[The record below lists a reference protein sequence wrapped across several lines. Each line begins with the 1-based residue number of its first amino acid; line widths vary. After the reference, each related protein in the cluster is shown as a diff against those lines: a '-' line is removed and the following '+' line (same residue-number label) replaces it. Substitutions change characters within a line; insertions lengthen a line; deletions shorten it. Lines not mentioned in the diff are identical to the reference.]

1 MTSVVWLPRRAQPLA
16 LARRLSLAL
25 ALARARSARGGAHM
39 CSDVSVQSKSKTT
52 VVGSP
57 AGGGAG
63 RSGAS
68 SDGSGRTGVHA
79 SDATWSSSR
88 AGGAASPVLSHTS
101 RGRDPAE
108 IMRPATMS
116 ASGDGARWRA
126 GSRRLG
132 HQRKSCL
139 HAQSS
144 GTSSCGSFLELAS
157 PETGNLRDCPTR
169 AMDCPYHRIG
179 RRRAAAARVAAVAD
193 AGSRAARQLIARE
206 LRFRA
211 LLLGTHQTHT
221 VARRIFNVRGALRL
235 VAEFA
240 GAEQCYAGYE
250 GLTRLIRFHA
260 GLVEE
265 TPHEAEQRRK
275 SERIAVHWLHMS
287 IA

>member
-1 MTSVVWLPRRAQPLA
+1 
-16 LARRLSLAL
+16 
-25 ALARARSARGGAHM
+25 
-39 CSDVSVQSKSKTT
+39 
-52 VVGSP
+52 
-57 AGGGAG
+57 
-63 RSGAS
+63 
-68 SDGSGRTGVHA
+68 
-79 SDATWSSSR
+79 
-88 AGGAASPVLSHTS
+88 
-101 RGRDPAE
+101 
-108 IMRPATMS
+108 
-116 ASGDGARWRA
+116 
-126 GSRRLG
+126 
-132 HQRKSCL
+132 
-139 HAQSS
+139 
-144 GTSSCGSFLELAS
+144 
-157 PETGNLRDCPTR
+157 
-169 AMDCPYHRIG
+169 MDCPYHRIG

-221 VARRIFNVRGALRL
+221 VARRIFNVRGALRV

>member
-1 MTSVVWLPRRAQPLA
+1 MQERGLHLHELLLLPQEGVLLVQHVLLLGLPVVPGQHPL
-16 LARRLSLAL
+16 
-25 ALARARSARGGAHM
+25 
-39 CSDVSVQSKSKTT
+39 
-52 VVGSP
+52 
-57 AGGGAG
+57 
-63 RSGAS
+63 
-68 SDGSGRTGVHA
+68 
-79 SDATWSSSR
+79 
-88 AGGAASPVLSHTS
+88 
-101 RGRDPAE
+101 
-108 IMRPATMS
+108 
-116 ASGDGARWRA
+116 
-126 GSRRLG
+126 
-132 HQRKSCL
+132 
-139 HAQSS
+139 
-144 GTSSCGSFLELAS
+144 
-157 PETGNLRDCPTR
+157 
-169 AMDCPYHRIG
+169 
-179 RRRAAAARVAAVAD
+179 
-193 AGSRAARQLIARE
+193 QLIARE